1 MDTSFG
7 SIMHVTNRK
16 KTLLLV
22 RDVRSILD
30 VSFAGIKLIFVIS
43 FKMKMNHGETGNTPQ
58 LITCN

>member
-16 KTLLLV
+16 KNIIMV
-22 RDVRSILD
+22 RARSILD

-58 LITCN
+58 LMTCN